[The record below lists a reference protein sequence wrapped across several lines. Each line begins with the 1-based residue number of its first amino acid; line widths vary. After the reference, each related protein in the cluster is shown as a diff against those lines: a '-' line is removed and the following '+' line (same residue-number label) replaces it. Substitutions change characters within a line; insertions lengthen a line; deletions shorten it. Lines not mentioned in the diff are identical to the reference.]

1 MKRILDFLHHGAT
14 APAGATRALG
24 AALALLLATA
34 PGAAHALS
42 IGLSATS
49 GAVVTVTVSVEGVE
63 ALAEPSLG
71 AYDLDLFFDDSVLA
85 FADIDFGPY
94 LGAPDD
100 SFQSVNTSSGLVD
113 FAEVSLLF
121 PNVLLQDLQPD
132 AFVLATLTF
141 DALVE
146 VDTLTTVGLSQTLLS
161 DGAGD
166 RIQVDPVASIE
177 LVAAI
182 PEVGG
187 AHVFALG
194 ALLALVGHWL
204 FTRGAV
210 APAAARPAVRRATL
224 RPGS

>member
-1 MKRILDFLHHGAT
+1 
-14 APAGATRALG
+14 
-24 AALALLLATA
+24 
-34 PGAAHALS
+34 
-42 IGLSATS
+42 
-49 GAVVTVTVSVEGVE
+49 VVTVTVSVAGVE
-63 ALAEPSLG
+63 ALSEPSLG
-71 AYDLDLFFDDSVLA
+71 AYDLDLFFDDSVLS
-85 FADIDFGPY
+85 FADVDFGPY

-100 SFQSVNTSSGLVD
+100 SFQDVTLSAGLVD

-141 DALVE
+141 DALVTE
-146 VDTLTTVGLSQTLLS
+146 QTPTTVGLSQTLLS
-161 DGAGD
+161 DGTGQ

-194 ALLALVGHWL
+194 ALVALVGHWL
-204 FTRGAV
+204 LARPAV
-210 APAAARPAVRRATL
+210 APAAARPTVRRATL
-224 RPGS
+224 RTGS